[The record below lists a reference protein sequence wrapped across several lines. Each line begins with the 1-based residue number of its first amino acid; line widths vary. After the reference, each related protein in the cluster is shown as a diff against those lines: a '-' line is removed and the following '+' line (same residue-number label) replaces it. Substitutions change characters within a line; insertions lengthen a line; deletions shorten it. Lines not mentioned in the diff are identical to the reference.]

1 MCKQTRIASSLLK
14 ILFPA
19 FIAQRIRL
27 CTFAVLS
34 PTRYQQCIV
43 SSNIPESLRPQAA

>member
-27 CTFAVLS
+27 CTFAALS
-34 PTRYQQCIV
+34 PTRHHQCIV
-43 SSNIPESLRPQAA
+43 SSNIPESLRPQEA